1 MARLEVV
8 PFSDEHLEDA
18 AGLLAA
24 RHARHRKTE
33 PLLPLR
39 FEAAEAAQEELADA
53 WRAEGSS
60 GAAAFRDGRQVG
72 YLIGAPRDPGDWG
85 ENIWVETAGHAVEDA
100 EEIRDLY

>member
-8 PFSDEHLEDA
+8 PFSDEHLEEA

-24 RHARHRKTE
+24 RHARHRETE
-33 PLLPLR
+33 PLLPAR
-39 FEAAEAAQEELADA
+39 FEAPAAAQEELEQA

-60 GAAAFRDGRQVG
+60 GAAAFRDGRLVG

-85 ENIWVETAGHAVEDA
+85 ENIWVEMAGQAVEDA
-100 EEIRDLY
+100 